1 MHAAGSLK
9 ILCGLFSFQVTV
21 YIQNVTF
28 RAHEVNHERSV
39 RNHISI
45 WEFTDLG
52 DYLFELIT
60 WDPWEGQNAEVF
72 RGATDGVSLV
82 IPMI

>member
-52 DYLFELIT
+52 DYLFGLIGIPGRGGMPRCLEVLQMEL
-60 WDPWEGQNAEVF
+60 V
-72 RGATDGVSLV
+72 
-82 IPMI
+82 

>member
-1 MHAAGSLK
+1 MKL
-9 ILCGLFSFQVTV
+9 IM
-21 YIQNVTF
+21 
-28 RAHEVNHERSV
+28 REVLGTIY
-39 RNHISI
+39 ISI